1 MRPGWWCGGS
11 AWLARCVHPWFQSKE
26 GTICNICIFGCKI
39 FWSWILRRIGNIF
52 ALLAWQIVAC
62 QRMITGT
69 GKTGLNVCVNNSYN
83 NITITTWSWRNWSIL
98 SDVYIISTRHYYSL
112 LQLWLAEVDMRSEI
126 LQKFWD
132 GCWQLICTFET
143 GTGTVKLFHRCHGIN
158 DEISPHLQNQEQQ
171 K

>member
-83 NITITTWSWRNWSIL
+83 NITITTWSWRWRNWSIL
-98 SDVYIISTRHYYSL
+98 SDVYILQGTTTVMIGRSRYAIWDIAKVLRRL
-112 LQLWLAEVDMRSEI
+112 LTIDMHI
-126 LQKFWD
+126 WD
-132 GCWQLICTFET
+132 GGRQSNFSFIAV
-143 GTGTVKLFHRCHGIN
+143 G
-158 DEISPHLQNQEQQ
+158 
-171 K
+171 